1 MTCKSHDLQVT
12 WPASHITCK
21 SHDLQVT
28 WPASHMTK
36 SRDLQV
42 TWPASHMTCKSHDQ
56 QVTWLYHT
64 ILSPCL
70 IQRRSGHWKSSLMG
84 YSTLPTWVN
93 SLVVR
98 TTDWR
103 KRSPH
108 HHCQNQR
115 TVMHFTTYDHVRW
128 HDCHMTVT
136 WLSHDIT
143 LVEQWTYIIL
153 ASYPGSWWAGRRRPW
168 YLLFVHAHIYLLRTC
183 VQAIVGGEHVILTH
197 VIYSVTYNLARI
209 LV

>member
-1 MTCKSHDLQVT
+1 MKCFKVGHITCKYHDLQVT
-12 WPASHITCK
+12 WPTSHTTHMTYK

-28 WPASHMTK
+28 WPASHMTN
-36 SRDLQV
+36 
-42 TWPASHMTCKSHDQ
+42 KSHDQ

-64 ILSPCL
+64 SLSPCL

-136 WLSHDIT
+136 WHHFSRAVNIHYPS
-143 LVEQWTYIIL
+143 LVPRL
-153 ASYPGSWWAGRRRPW
+153 LVGREEKS
-168 YLLFVHAHIYLLRTC
+168 LVSTVRTC
-183 VQAIVGGEHVILTH
+183 TYLSPAEHV
-197 VIYSVTYNLARI
+197 SRQ
-209 LV
+209 